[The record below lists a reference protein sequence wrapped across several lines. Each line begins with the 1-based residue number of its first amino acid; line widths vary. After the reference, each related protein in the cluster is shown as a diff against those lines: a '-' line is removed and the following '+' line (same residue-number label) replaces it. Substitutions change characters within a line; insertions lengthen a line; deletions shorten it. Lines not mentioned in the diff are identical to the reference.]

1 MLQEQTEMLEKTGLN
16 WKVKTEKVQ
25 TASGIIIPD
34 RIALV
39 RDDTNT
45 VLGIHTEAYAPYQN
59 DELLELLFRI
69 SQQSGLKLHTGG
81 SFKGGEKVWFQ
92 LKSDDYRLGNDK
104 IEGYISGFNSFDG
117 RTSLAFGNSS
127 ITVSCQNTFWQGY
140 RQVDTRLRHSATMKP
155 RIEEILR
162 KIDVLLDEEKKVF
175 ETIRIMN
182 EIPMTPEVREL
193 VTKMMFSLENEEKLD
208 SIDLS
213 TNKQNKLIRFNAA
226 VDMELAGKDRSIWGL
241 FSGVTR
247 YTTHNMKKGDNSE
260 SKMFGRTGSIER
272 EIYHELAGMTV

>member
-1 MLQEQTEMLEKTGLN
+1 MTKEEILNQTGLN
-16 WKVKTEKVQ
+16 WNVNREGVMTQ
-25 TASGIIIPD
+25 SGIHIPD
-34 RIALV
+34 RVALV
-39 RDDTNT
+39 REDTQT
-45 VLGIHTEAYAPYQN
+45 VLGIHTEAYVPYQN
-59 DELLELLFRI
+59 DELLELLFKI
-69 SQQSGLKLHTGG
+69 SQQSGLEIHTGG

-104 IEGYISGFNSFDG
+104 IEGYVSGFNSYDG
-117 RTSLAFGNSS
+117 RTSLAFGNATV
-127 ITVSCQNTFWQGY
+127 TVSCQNTFWRGY

-155 RIEEILR
+155 RIDEILR
-162 KIDVLLDEEKKVF
+162 RIDVLLQEEKQGF

-193 VTKMMFSLENEEKLD
+193 VTKMMFSLKNEEKLD

-213 TNKQNKLIRFNAA
+213 TNKQHKLIRFNAA
-226 VDMELAGKDRSIWGL
+226 VDMELAGKDRSLWGL

-247 YTTHNMKKGDNSE
+247 YTTHEMKKGDNSE

-272 EIYHELAGMTV
+272 EIYNELVGMTV